1 MKEQRFFGEQFIF
14 FSFNER
20 DKVRRILA
28 FVNFLSFEI
37 VKEKVFLVQK
47 LKVNRNSI
55 LQM

>member
-20 DKVRRILA
+20 DKVTRILA